1 MLILYWI
8 VYILTSINSHSLIL
22 QFLFFFWKINFKF
35 LSIVAIQQSRAIQ
48 QSNKRTRLLLILVYS
63 MLYLP
68 LKLRGICILVLFSF
82 RPVFWLKVFYS
93 ILLNFFR
100 MPSMG
105 GERRLYFIIKT
116 FCIVKL
122 EPFFYTTV
130 YDTSYTNPIKKN
142 YMSSIYTTP
151 MQISVGHLKYDHITI
166 APNK

>member
-1 MLILYWI
+1 M
-8 VYILTSINSHSLIL
+8 
-22 QFLFFFWKINFKF
+22 
-35 LSIVAIQQSRAIQ
+35 AIQQSRAIQ

-151 MQISVGHLKYDHITI
+151 MQISVGHFKKVWLYNNSTQKINI
-166 APNK
+166 IWCE

>member
-1 MLILYWI
+1 
-8 VYILTSINSHSLIL
+8 
-22 QFLFFFWKINFKF
+22 
-35 LSIVAIQQSRAIQ
+35 
-48 QSNKRTRLLLILVYS
+48 

-68 LKLRGICILVLFSF
+68 LKLRGVCILVLFSF

-105 GERRLYFIIKT
+105 VERRLYFIIKT

-151 MQISVGHLKYDHITI
+151 MQISVGHFKVWPYNNSTQQIKISYSMVWIAKPDIPDTVVLNKYLKFSSLYSISRPAEILLANQANHSKQQKDQV
-166 APNK
+166 

>member
-1 MLILYWI
+1 
-8 VYILTSINSHSLIL
+8 
-22 QFLFFFWKINFKF
+22 
-35 LSIVAIQQSRAIQ
+35 
-48 QSNKRTRLLLILVYS
+48 
-63 MLYLP
+63 
-68 LKLRGICILVLFSF
+68 
-82 RPVFWLKVFYS
+82 
-93 ILLNFFR
+93 

-151 MQISVGHLKYDHITI
+151 MQISVGHFKV
-166 APNK
+166 

>member
-1 MLILYWI
+1 M
-8 VYILTSINSHSLIL
+8 
-22 QFLFFFWKINFKF
+22 
-35 LSIVAIQQSRAIQ
+35 AIQQSRAIQ

-68 LKLRGICILVLFSF
+68 LKLRGVCILVLFSF

-151 MQISVGHLKYDHITI
+151 MQISVGHFKVWPYNNSTQQIKISYYGVNSQARYTRYCSI
-166 APNK
+166 E